1 MAYDLTKKLR
11 LQHKIIK
18 KILNDIQ
25 TLTNSNSESTTEI
38 SEKLKSFRKI
48 LVEHIHMENK
58 VLYPKIFKNLENDR
72 MGIKSINILLS
83 EMKKIEEKTISFLNK
98 YNNSKIKLS
107 QFKTD
112 LDEVSH
118 LLTTRIKL

>member
-1 MAYDLTKKLR
+1 
-11 LQHKIIK
+11 
-18 KILNDIQ
+18 
-25 TLTNSNSESTTEI
+25 LTNSNSESTTEI

-118 LLTTRIKL
+118 LLTTRIKLEDECVMQYW